1 MCKTDYF
8 FYFAMTSAIALTI
21 AIMYIYSIING
32 LMWVVFEQIYIKLTT
47 FSILQ

>member
-1 MCKTDYF
+1 
-8 FYFAMTSAIALTI
+8 MTSAIALTI